1 MLKRL
6 DVYINQGDIMINV
19 YFAMYKFKIRRKGAR
34 KIEKN
39 YLAFDTPI
47 HNNLTM
53 MDIIREIFVENT
65 FVHDNLRATDQI
77 DFNEES
83 NSLTGLL
90 DLGEYGNLRKVFN
103 RDDENWQ
110 DEIDENKIV
119 CDPFLFRIEM
129 PLDTNEGF
137 IILEKKKSRPFTTT
151 FFKCIKEKIKENYED
166 CISIDTAHIIPRE
179 AEPLF
184 DNCEILEFIFI
195 RNLENEEPTGD
206 NQLQFTKS
214 KLILDV
220 RNYDFHLNHVQDGGL
235 LNNFRAMLPDSN
247 IFAKLRRNDDKETT
261 VNLEDIYEN
270 KVFYLDITEELNWV
284 DGNPEYGRIR
294 QLAEYYTRSN
304 YDYHEIGAFD
314 NEPR

>member
-1 MLKRL
+1 MT
-6 DVYINQGDIMINV
+6 NV
-19 YFAMYKFKIRRKGAR
+19 YFVMYKFKIRRKGAR
-34 KIEKN
+34 KTEEN
-39 YLAFDTPI
+39 YLTFDTPI
-47 HNNLTM
+47 HNNLTLM
-53 MDIIREIFVENT
+53 TILREIFVENT
-65 FVHDNLRATDQI
+65 FVHDNLRVTDQI
-77 DFNEES
+77 HFNEEQ

-103 RDDENWQ
+103 RDDEEWQ

-151 FFKCIKEKIKENYED
+151 FFKCIKEKIKENYGD
-166 CISIDTAHIIPRE
+166 CLSIDTAHVIPRE

-184 DNCEILEFIFI
+184 DNCEVLEFIFI
-195 RNLENEEPTGD
+195 RNQENEEPMGD
-206 NQLQFTKS
+206 NQFPFTKS

-220 RNYDFHLNHVQDGGL
+220 RNNDFHLNHVQEEGFL
-235 LNNFRAMLPDSN
+235 TNLQSRLPDSN
-247 IFAKLRRNDDKETT
+247 IFAKLRRNDNKQTT

-270 KVFYLDITEELNWV
+270 KMLYLDITEELEWE
-284 DGNPEYGRIR
+284 DGNPEYNRIR
-294 QLAEYYTRSN
+294 QLAEHYTRTN

-314 NEPR
+314 NDPR